1 MQTVT
6 LFLESSSVT
15 RYTRETSTMYQSLS
29 DPIKIPADTKVCQ
42 LKVVQAD
49 IWNLV
54 SNVSPTEGNKITV
67 DPGGTGLNIKVL
79 TIPTGQYSVAALNA
93 AISNQLV
100 INGLSSTLL
109 TLEGDAPTQKAKFS
123 TDTAGTIISFP
134 TSDSMYKILGFNF
147 GDSLTLTLAGVFYL
161 APNIAAFNNINTF
174 LIHTDLVPGGIPV
187 NGTYLGVVAKVPITV
202 ASGSLIAYNP
212 PYPIAV
218 NASDLIGARVSDI
231 TVWLTSEDG
240 ITRVDTRE
248 NYSVLLEISFA

>member
-1 MQTVT
+1 MQSVT
-6 LFLESSSVT
+6 LFLESGTAT
-15 RYTRETSTMYQSLS
+15 RYDQANGTFIQTLT
-29 DPIKIPADTKVCQ
+29 DPIKIPVDAKVCK

-54 SNVSPTEGNKITV
+54 SNVDSAQGNKITV

-79 TIPTGQYSVAALNA
+79 VIPDGQYSVTALNA
-93 AISNQLV
+93 AISNQL
-100 INGLSSTLL
+100 ITNGLASTVLQ
-109 TLEGDAPTQKAKFS
+109 LEGDAPTQKVKFS

-134 TSDSMYKILGFNF
+134 TSDSMYNILGFPL
-147 GDSLTLTLAGVFYL
+147 GGSLTLTLANVFYL

-202 ASGSLIAYNP
+202 ASGSLIPFSP
-212 PYPIAV
+212 PYPISVDAR
-218 NASDLIGARVSDI
+218 DLVGARVSEL

-240 ITRVDTRE
+240 FTRVNTRE
-248 NYSVLLEISFA
+248 NFSVLLEISYM